1 MKNIYVGNLSF
12 QTTEQD
18 LEAAFS
24 AYGQVERAQLVKDR
38 DTGKSRGFGFV
49 EMADDAGADRAI
61 EALNGSQLDGR
72 NLTVNEARPR
82 EPRSGGGGGGG
93 NRFGGGGGNR
103 GGGGGGD
110 NRRREPRW

>member
-12 QTTEQD
+12 QTSEQD
-18 LEAAFS
+18 LEATFS

-38 DTGKSRGFGFV
+38 ETGKSRGFGFV
-49 EMADDAGADRAI
+49 EMADDSSADRAI

-82 EPRSGGGGGGG
+82 EPRQGGGGGGG
-93 NRFGGGGGNR
+93 NRFGGES
-103 GGGGGGD
+103 
-110 NRRREPRW
+110 RRREPRW

>member
-12 QTTEQD
+12 QTSEQD
-18 LEAAFS
+18 LEATFS

-38 DTGKSRGFGFV
+38 ETGKSRGFGFV
-49 EMADDAGADRAI
+49 EMADDSSADRAI

-82 EPRSGGGGGGG
+82 EPRQGGGGGGGG
-93 NRFGGGGGNR
+93 NRFGGES
-103 GGGGGGD
+103 
-110 NRRREPRW
+110 RRREPRW

>member
-12 QTTEQD
+12 QTSEQD
-18 LEAAFS
+18 LEATFS

-38 DTGKSRGFGFV
+38 ETGKSRGFGFV
-49 EMADDAGADRAI
+49 EMTDDASADRAI

-82 EPRSGGGGGGG
+82 EPRQGGGGGGG
-93 NRFGGGGGNR
+93 NRFGGES
-103 GGGGGGD
+103 
-110 NRRREPRW
+110 RRREPRW

>member
-1 MKNIYVGNLSF
+1 MAAQDDRLNNMKNIYVGNLSF

-49 EMADDAGADRAI
+49 EMTDDAGVPH
-61 EALNGSQLDGR
+61 L
-72 NLTVNEARPR
+72 P
-82 EPRSGGGGGGG
+82 
-93 NRFGGGGGNR
+93 
-103 GGGGGGD
+103 
-110 NRRREPRW
+110 